1 MWKETRMGRW
11 DGEHSYLPY
20 LLANRTDTKGND
32 SDTKG
37 TATDPSLDTSDK
49 LLESGAKAKTSA
61 CKTSGSESYH
71 NFSASDESPAEENP
85 NTYTNLQEFIPTPQ
99 PDCFDF

>member
-32 SDTKG
+32 PDTKG
-37 TATDPSLDTSDK
+37 TATDPGLDTSEK
-49 LLESGAKAKTSA
+49 LLESCAKAKTSVS
-61 CKTSGSESYH
+61 KTSGSESNH
-71 NFSASDESPAEENP
+71 NFSASDEPPAEENP
-85 NTYTNLQEFIPTPQ
+85 NTDTNLLEFIPPQQ
-99 PDCFDF
+99 PDRFDF